1 MCVVIQD
8 DLEGET
14 ALDFGDYQIVATE
27 FNSGKTTVSVRSLH
41 DGRTFEIAR
50 VEAEPHA
57 IGIELY
63 GDEGRSTVGKFSAPY
78 TRNEEE

>member
-1 MCVVIQD
+1 MCVVTQD
-8 DLEGET
+8 DLEGAT
-14 ALDFGDYQIVATE
+14 TLDFGDFQIIATE
-27 FNSGKTTVSVRSLH
+27 FGSGQTTVSVRSLH

-63 GDEGRSTVGKFSAPY
+63 GDEGRFTVGRFSAPY
-78 TRNEEE
+78 TPDGEE